1 MKGIKL
7 GSNSCFTQANF
18 VILQEVSK
26 IYNSNFNAWLGAIEL
41 YIIENY
47 NEHAIKMSV
56 SHSINLS
63 LVEKMDNLT
72 SKNILIIID
81 A

>member
-1 MKGIKL
+1 M
-7 GSNSCFTQANF
+7 
-18 VILQEVSK
+18 ILQEVSK